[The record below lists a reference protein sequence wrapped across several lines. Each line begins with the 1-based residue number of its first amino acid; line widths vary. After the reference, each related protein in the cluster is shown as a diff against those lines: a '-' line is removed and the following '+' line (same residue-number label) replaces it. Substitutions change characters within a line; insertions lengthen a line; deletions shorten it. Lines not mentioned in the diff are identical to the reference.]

1 MLTRASQHNEKAHD
15 DDDDDDDDDWIVQHN
30 ELSVGMILVCLMT
43 SLSWN
48 HNNDK
53 ITYVYTSLFHPL
65 H

>member
-15 DDDDDDDDDWIVQHN
+15 DDDDDDWTVQHN
-30 ELSVGMILVCLMT
+30 ELSVVMILVCLMT